1 MPSTQAVRKEQA
13 PFRARSGID
22 LRPAVLL
29 PMSVPEWQEAVRLA
43 SSLAVEAEVQSDG
56 VA

>member
-1 MPSTQAVRKEQA
+1 MPRTQAVRKEQA
-13 PFRARSGID
+13 PKTVRSGID

-29 PMSVPEWQEAVRLA
+29 PMSDKEWEEAVRLA
-43 SSLAVEAEVQSDG
+43 SSVAVEAEVQNDV

>member
-1 MPSTQAVRKEQA
+1 MPRTQAIRKEQA
-13 PFRARSGID
+13 PKPARSGID

-29 PMSVPEWQEAVRLA
+29 PMSETQWQEAVRLA
-43 SSLAVEAEVQSDG
+43 SSIAVEAEDENDV

>member
-13 PFRARSGID
+13 PYRVRID
-22 LRPAVLL
+22 LRPVVLL
-29 PMSVPEWQEAVRLA
+29 PMSGPEWQEAVRLA

>member
-1 MPSTQAVRKEQA
+1 MPSTQAVHKEQA
-13 PFRARSGID
+13 HNRVRSGID

-29 PMSVPEWQEAVRLA
+29 PMSGTEWQEAVCLA